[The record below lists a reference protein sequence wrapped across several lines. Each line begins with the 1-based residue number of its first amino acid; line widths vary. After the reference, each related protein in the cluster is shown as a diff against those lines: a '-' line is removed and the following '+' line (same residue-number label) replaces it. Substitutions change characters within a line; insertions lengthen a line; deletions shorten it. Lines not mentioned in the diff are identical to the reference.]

1 MAKFLKKFLPSI
13 IAGAVLTLLVLL
25 SLDSFSNPEKTK
37 KILGF
42 SAYLLIIPFLFSQ
55 LILRVKFKKFF
66 DKRLIKPLFF
76 FEIFLILLI
85 FGLSIFWANSHANA
99 VFELTR
105 LHPQG
110 LTLIAFF
117 TAFSLLI
124 NQEDVWWQRHWQK
137 VVLIFPAGIFML
149 LYPVSL
155 WPFNIFKE
163 IVKEDR
169 IIEYAQFFVLFV
181 GGVLSSIN
189 LVYFFK
195 KKKWWIAVFYFM
207 TMVGFFLIAGDEI
220 SWGQR
225 LLGLETSEQFK
236 EVNRQGE
243 LTFHNLY
250 IFEWLVGY
258 AYVAISFFGVFAH
271 FITKLIK
278 PLNKYTYLVPSKIL
292 VIYFLFSLVYFVQQ
306 VRIMWGIWHSWSEV
320 AELSLYTGIVLWVIL
335 INKMEKTNILKEKK
349 K

>member
-1 MAKFLKKFLPSI
+1 MAKFFKKFLTPI
-13 IAGAVLTLLVLL
+13 ITGAVLVLLALL
-25 SLDSFSNPEKTK
+25 SLDSFTNPEKTK

-55 LILRVKFKKFF
+55 LILRVRFKKLF
-66 DKRLIKPLFF
+66 DRRLMKPLFL
-76 FEIFLILLI
+76 FEISLILLI

-99 VFELTR
+99 VYELTR

-110 LTLIAFF
+110 LTLMVFF
-117 TAFSLLI
+117 IAFSLLI
-124 NQEDVWWQRHWQK
+124 NQGDSWWRQHWQK
-137 VVLIFPAGIFML
+137 VILVFPVVVFMF

-181 GGVLSSIN
+181 GGILGSIN
-189 LVYFFK
+189 FLYFAK
-195 KKKWWIAVFYFM
+195 KKKWWMAIFYLM
-207 TMVGFFLIAGDEI
+207 TAAGFLLIAGDEI

-225 LLGLETSEQFK
+225 IFGLETSEQFK

-250 IFEWLVGY
+250 VFEWLVGY
-258 AYVAISFFGVFAH
+258 AYVAISFFGVLAH
-271 FITKLIK
+271 WITRLIK

-292 VIYFLFSLVYFVQQ
+292 AIYFLFSLVYFVQQ
-306 VRIMWGIWHSWSEV
+306 IRIMWGIWHSWSEV
-320 AELSLYTGIVLWVIL
+320 AELSLYTGIVLWVVL
-335 INKMEKTNILKEKK
+335 INKMEAMNALKGKK
-349 K
+349 R